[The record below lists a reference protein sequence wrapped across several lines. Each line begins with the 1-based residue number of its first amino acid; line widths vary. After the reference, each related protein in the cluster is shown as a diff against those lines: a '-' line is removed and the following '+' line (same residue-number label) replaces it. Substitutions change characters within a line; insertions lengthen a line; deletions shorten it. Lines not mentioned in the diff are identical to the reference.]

1 MSSEGLLRAVVIC
14 GQMKGWGQGGFLI
27 QFHASGAWIFQR
39 PWDSPENRSVGRQG
53 VWRALTGGL
62 RALFQQKGD
71 CREMPQR
78 SLNFRPR
85 TAAQPSDLL
94 FGRPAAWG
102 FLDRLRQSVQPFAVR
117 EYERN
122 SLF

>member
-1 MSSEGLLRAVVIC
+1 MDFPKTLGLARESFR
-14 GQMKGWGQGGFLI
+14 GQAGCLAGSDRGFAGFI
-27 QFHASGAWIFQR
+27 SA
-39 PWDSPENRSVGRQG
+39 
-53 VWRALTGGL
+53 
-62 RALFQQKGD
+62 KGD